1 MLLNKIMDYVK
12 IILFYDVIHFLKRIN
27 QKELSEELREIG
39 NGNFNI
45 YLAKTEDAF
54 SNSSQFDFVKY
65 KTFNRYHLP
74 EGYLS
79 AESLGKKEYLFF
91 EDELYIVRR
100 LYPDMMILEDESSN
114 FEIFNSGH
122 FTFDFV
128 SREMYKGSYPGDRAV
143 DTVITRPVPAKK
155 KSLTSYIFVAIGSVH
170 SEG

>member
-1 MLLNKIMDYVK
+1 MVLKKVLDYIK
-12 IILFYDVIHFLKRIN
+12 IIFFNDVIQFLKGVN
-27 QKELSEELREIG
+27 QLELTEEIREIG
-39 NGNFNI
+39 NGDFSICLTNT
-45 YLAKTEDAF
+45 KDAF
-54 SNSSQFDFVKY
+54 STSSQWDFVRY
-65 KTFNRYHLP
+65 KAFNRYHLP